1 MIMDAPETNIP
12 FQVSTAVY
20 WRQTNRF
27 NIKVRSGLITMVFKQ
42 TSRLKASDIND
53 SAAITLMGTDVERIV
68 QSQKT
73 IHETWATILEV
84 GIAIWL
90 LERQLLI
97 ACVVP
102 AIIAIGSYN
111 SLHASPWLTDPD

>member
-1 MIMDAPETNIP
+1 MQLRLTYP
-12 FQVSTAVY
+12 FKISTAVY

-27 NIKVRSGLITMVFKQ
+27 NTKVRSGLISMVYTQ
-42 TSRLKASDIND
+42 TTRLKASDIKD

-73 IHETWATILEV
+73 IHETWASVLEV

-90 LERQLLI
+90 LERQLLV

-102 AIIAIGSYN
+102 AIIAIGHSN
-111 SLHASPWLTDPD
+111 AFV